1 MCPHIQLFLREA
13 QFMPVISSLVL
24 VSVPLMLKSTLVW
37 MTNYI
42 VTLMLRVDSAEDE
55 KTRVC
60 KGTRNG

>member
-1 MCPHIQLFLREA
+1 
-13 QFMPVISSLVL
+13 MPVISSLVL